1 MFTGLSRGIN
11 STCLGFLQLEQKHVR
26 FYTEVYFGVLASKLL
41 DSIVV
46 EAIHLVQYQ
55 ASSESEITYHA
66 SAVVGHIL
74 YYLMEYC
81 LLSCRNIETGELHV
95 KHQEI

>member
-1 MFTGLSRGIN
+1 MT
-11 STCLGFLQLEQKHVR
+11 
-26 FYTEVYFGVLASKLL
+26 SKLL
-41 DSIVV
+41 HSRVV

-74 YYLMEYC
+74 YRLMEYC
-81 LLSCRNIETGELHV
+81 LLSCKSTET
-95 KHQEI
+95 